1 MREPVKSHAPH
12 LAASAGLSPKQG
24 HIEQDK
30 QASPSRPQRDT
41 KRRTVQLEYV
51 APSSET
57 PRGGARD
64 AGPVAPSTTS
74 GYPAASPAGRAQ
86 AQDDLPPDA
95 AGAAAAR
102 PKAAGQ
108 QHDSGSGTYYPSSG
122 RDRAQQVSSSQRST
136 KTPPRPG
143 REPPRSASDSTG
155 ALAAGAYIARPS
167 TGGSMTSTGSRSGS
181 TRLPSRGSYSRP
193 GQPSAPTVAPTNAQA
208 SLAQPTNGRTYVI
221 SNPIPQTDDATGP
234 YVDDQGRP
242 ERTRPHESAADQP
255 AARAHKRSATVGG
268 IGEKIFG
275 RSGSLFGGRSQPQ
288 PGGQPSGRRASKA
301 YPPTSMTTSVKGG
314 TPRQS
319 IDSRRSSSYGAG
331 RAEGGDKPKRFSF
344 LPSSFSLKH
353 LGGGSSRGSA
363 GQEMHP
369 PRTSRSMAEPSDF
382 GVGPPRRT
390 KPARP
395 GMAFGRGASQST
407 DDGLTLYETADDPRF
422 KLGSRNQPAAY
433 ASSGATNARPYH
445 GQNSTAANASN
456 VRSDGVQGAGES
468 SSSVSSDSSR
478 PQPQQQQQ
486 QQRQQEPYQQGKAQ
500 RSARPPADYPP
511 AYGAHDDEMLETAD
525 DRRRESD
532 AAVATS
538 GVHRPAKRNF
548 TDVYESGTDR
558 RYPRGAGGAGGNG
571 GGGGA
576 GTGASNSAARRVME
590 FFRLRG
596 KPRAWD

>member
-1 MREPVKSHAPH
+1 M
-12 LAASAGLSPKQG
+12 
-24 HIEQDK
+24 
-30 QASPSRPQRDT
+30 
-41 KRRTVQLEYV
+41 QLEYV

-74 GYPAASPAGRAQ
+74 GYPAASPAGRTQ
-86 AQDDLPPDA
+86 AQDEISADA
-95 AGAAAAR
+95 AGATAASPAVTAAAR
-102 PKAAGQ
+102 SKATGQ
-108 QHDSGSGTYYPSSG
+108 QHSSSSGTYYPSSG
-122 RDRAQQVSSSQRST
+122 RTRAQQISSSQEST
-136 KTPPRPG
+136 KAPPRPG
-143 REPPRSASDSTG
+143 RAPPRSASDSTG
-155 ALAAGAYIARPS
+155 GLVAGAYIARPS

-221 SNPIPQTDDATGP
+221 SNPIPQTDDARQP
-234 YVDDQGRP
+234 YVNDQGRV
-242 ERTRPHESAADQP
+242 ERTMPHESAADQP
-255 AARAHKRSATVGG
+255 ATRAHKRSNTVGG

-275 RSGSLFGGRSQPQ
+275 RSGSIFGGRSQPQ
-288 PGGQPSGRRASKA
+288 SGGQPSGRRGSKA

-319 IDSRRSSSYGAG
+319 MDSRRSSSYGVG

-353 LGGGSSRGSA
+353 IGGGNRDST
-363 GQEMHP
+363 GQEAHP
-369 PRTSRSMAEPSDF
+369 PRTSRSMADPSDF
-382 GVGPPRRT
+382 GTAPPKRA
-390 KPARP
+390 KPPRP

-407 DDGLTLYETADDPRF
+407 DDGLTLYETVDDPRYN
-422 KLGSRNQPAAY
+422 LAPRNPPAAHG
-433 ASSGATNARPYH
+433 SLGGTNSRPYNE
-445 GQNSTAANASN
+445 QNSTAANPSN
-456 VRSDGVQGAGES
+456 LRSGGVQGGGES

-486 QQRQQEPYQQGKAQ
+486 PQQQPYRQEKAQ
-500 RSARPPADYPP
+500 SSARPPVDYPP
-511 AYGAHDDEMLETAD
+511 AYGTQDEEMRGTD
-525 DRRRESD
+525 VDRRREPS
-532 AAVATS
+532 AAVPTS

-548 TDVYESGTDR
+548 TDVYESGSDR
-558 RYPRGAGGAGGNG
+558 RYPRGAGGVGGNG